1 MTEFRLS
8 KLENPES
15 DNNLSIMELL
25 TKHKVETKI
34 AFCKCNN
41 VARNHAVL
49 LSHGKCFELLALKS
63 LLVNNKELKF

>member
-1 MTEFRLS
+1 MTEFRPS

-15 DNNLSIMELL
+15 DNSVSIIELL

-34 AFCKCNN
+34 AFCKCSN

-49 LSHGKCFELLALKS
+49 LSQGTSFELLALKDV
-63 LLVNNKELKF
+63 LVN